1 MAWGSTGGADW
12 STYGYNMNEPVQ
24 SGTGSAVKGLG
35 GSPGAPPPPANYEPP
50 RAGDTVPVIGGP
62 TSLPNQPSG
71 DWGYNPEWG
80 FSPSPPVPSLP
91 SQPSGGPPSQG
102 GGPSQGGNSMVQ
114 YGQPPK
120 PIQANA
126 LQSGQAQIQVGGP
139 PGPPQMAGPESFGPP
154 QIGRGGVAAPPGPN
168 QPSQPGPPQGGG
180 PGGGQGFGQGTPGSA
195 NNMAQGMWDVA
206 QGFMDPDSEMFGQ
219 LMQRQRQ
226 AMGQQ
231 TAAQQRSAALAGAE
245 GGFGAGASP
254 EMMQMQAQYGAAGTE
269 ALGSSLTNLQLAAP
283 QMGLGYGQAAGGL
296 QQGVEQGRQQ
306 ESQFGQSLGQR
317 ESEFGR
323 NMGQRE
329 SEFRRNL
336 AQGASQFGQRL
347 GQQGNQFGQSL
358 GQNQGQFDINAGF
371 ANQGMLNQ
379 GNQFAQNLAMQ
390 EEIAKQNALYN
401 QQQLALGAA
410 GMGLNFPPG
419 GGAVPGAP
427 PPYTGKSLG
436 VAY

>member
-1 MAWGSTGGADW
+1 MG
-12 STYGYNMNEPVQ
+12 
-24 SGTGSAVKGLG
+24 
-35 GSPGAPPPPANYEPP
+35 
-50 RAGDTVPVIGGP
+50 
-62 TSLPNQPSG
+62 
-71 DWGYNPEWG
+71 
-80 FSPSPPVPSLP
+80 
-91 SQPSGGPPSQG
+91 
-102 GGPSQGGNSMVQ
+102 Q
-114 YGQPPK
+114 YGQPSTSPLTLPK
-120 PIQANA
+120 GGSGGYGGMANPASGYTYANPAPASNPNHPPQYAQSTAAWNSPTGAPAPPAIQKAWA
-126 LQSGQAQIQVGGP
+126 GQGSG
-139 PGPPQMAGPESFGPP
+139 GPPQMAGPESFGPP
-154 QIGRGGVAAPPGPN
+154 QIGRGGAAAPAGPN
-168 QPSQPGPPQGGG
+168 QPTGQPGPPQGGG

-306 ESQFGQSLGQR
+306 DSQFGQSLGQR

-336 AQGASQFGQRL
+336 AQGKSQFGQNL
-347 GQQGNQFGQSL
+347 QTQKDQFGKSL
-358 GQNQGQFDINAGF
+358 FQNQGQFDINAGF

-379 GNQFAQNLAMQ
+379 GDQFAQNLALQ
-390 EEIAKQNALYN
+390 EELAKQNALYN

-410 GMGLNFPPG
+410 GMGLNFPVG
-419 GGAVPGAP
+419 GGAPGAP
-427 PPYTGKSLG
+427 SNTPPWATFSGGFG
-436 VAY
+436 VGT